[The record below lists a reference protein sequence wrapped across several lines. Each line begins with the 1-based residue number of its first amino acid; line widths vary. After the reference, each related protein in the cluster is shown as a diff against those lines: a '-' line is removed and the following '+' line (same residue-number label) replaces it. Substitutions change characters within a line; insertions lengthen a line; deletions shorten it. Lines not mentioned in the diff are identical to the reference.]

1 MSANFRRERALIRAG
16 VWPVAG
22 VDEVGRGPLAG
33 PVVAAAVILD
43 PSRPPKGV
51 DDSKVLS
58 PARREALA
66 ETIMESAL
74 AFSIASC
81 CVGEIA
87 RLNIRGAAL
96 QAMARALSALA
107 LAPAHALI
115 DGRDRP
121 PGWEERAQA
130 LIGGDGLSASI
141 AAASILA
148 KVARDRMMA
157 DLARAYPAYGFDK
170 HMGYGTAQHRAA
182 ILAHGPCPHHRM
194 SFGLLAQMRLEL

>member
-1 MSANFRRERALIRAG
+1 MSAGFRHERRLIRSQ

-43 PSRPPKGV
+43 PGRLPKGV
-51 DDSKVLS
+51 DDSKALS
-58 PARREALA
+58 AARREALS
-66 ETIMESAL
+66 ELIVERAL

-81 CVGEIA
+81 SVDDIA
-87 RLNIRGAAL
+87 RLNIRGASLA
-96 QAMARALSALA
+96 AMTKALA
-107 LAPAHALI
+107 ALHLEPVHALF
-115 DGRDRP
+115 DGRDVA
-121 PGWEERAQA
+121 PGWSGRGTA

-157 DLARAYPAYGFDK
+157 QIAQEFPAYGFER
-170 HMGYGTAQHRAA
+170 HMGYATAEHRAA
-182 ILAHGPCPHHRM
+182 IDAHGPCPHHRM
-194 SFGLLAQMRLEL
+194 SFGVLAQMTLAL

>member
-1 MSANFRRERALIRAG
+1 MSAGFRHERALIRAQ

-43 PSRPPKGV
+43 PGRLPKGV
-51 DDSKVLS
+51 DDSKALS
-58 PARREALA
+58 AARREDLSALIV
-66 ETIMESAL
+66 ERAL

-81 CVGEIA
+81 TVDDIA
-87 RLNIRGAAL
+87 RLNIRGASLA
-96 QAMARALSALA
+96 AMTKALA
-107 LAPAHALI
+107 ALHLEPVHALF
-115 DGRDRP
+115 DGRDVA
-121 PGWEERAQA
+121 PGWSGRGTA

-157 DLARAYPAYGFDK
+157 QIAQEFPAYGFER
-170 HMGYGTAQHRAA
+170 HMGYATAEHRAA
-182 ILAHGPCPHHRM
+182 IDAHGPCPHHRM
-194 SFGLLAQMRLEL
+194 SFGVLAQMTLAL